1 MHYTAWSLEW
11 IPSLPYAQHLDS
23 KVPVNGQHL
32 MWDLSVTELLV
43 IKKIRNWG
51 TLEKLPN
58 RQVRHQCLWVTAE
71 IKCSALFKYE
81 TFWIKLYLIIWILYL
96 RKLSWMFCSPIGR
109 KTNALTWEW
118 LSKMLQRL
126 YVCTHSLY
134 LDVYIYM
141 YLQFILLSERR
152 AKRKWNSWH
161 LKVCLNSSRGFIF
174 K

>member
-32 MWDLSVTELLV
+32 MWDLSVIELLV

-58 RQVRHQCLWVTAE
+58 REVRHQCLWVTAE

-96 RKLSWMFCSPIGR
+96 RKLSWMFCSPIGS
-109 KTNALTWEW
+109 KTNALTWHKKNRVAFKNVAKIICMYTFPLPRCIHKHIHVSTVHLTFWEKSKKEMEQLAFKG
-118 LSKMLQRL
+118 LS
-126 YVCTHSLY
+126 
-134 LDVYIYM
+134 
-141 YLQFILLSERR
+141 
-152 AKRKWNSWH
+152 
-161 LKVCLNSSRGFIF
+161 
-174 K
+174 